1 MKVELFDED
10 GVIAIVNAD
19 RYRGF
24 VDNDWSLNQL
34 FDHFINEMVK
44 ENIIVWQSNNIGG
57 ADWKIEILVTPS
69 EKKSF
74 REFEQTISVTNGE
87 LYLASYT
94 DLTMAAQFEDEVIPS
109 KENASLKCELTNGKY
124 LAIVRQM
131 FNPESYKDEESDEI
145 DFEIILKPVKEN
157 IPKKIDAVRWWGN

>member
-34 FDHFINEMVK
+34 LDHFVNEMIC
-44 ENIIVWQSNNIGG
+44 ENLIVWQSNNIGG
-57 ADWKIEILVTPS
+57 GDWKIEILVTPS
-69 EKKSF
+69 ERKSF
-74 REFEQTISVTNGE
+74 REFEQTINVTDGE

-109 KENASLKCELTNGKY
+109 KENANLKCKLANGKY
-124 LAIVRQM
+124 LVIVRQM
-131 FNPESYKDEESDEI
+131 FHPESCENEESDET
-145 DFEIILKPVKEN
+145 DFEIILKPVIDHIVTKV
-157 IPKKIDAVRWWGN
+157 DAVYWWNY

>member
-1 MKVELFDED
+1 MEFELFDED
-10 GVIAIVNAD
+10 GVIALVNAD

-34 FDHFINEMVK
+34 LDHFINEMVS
-44 ENIIVWQSNNIGG
+44 ENLIAWQSNNIGG
-57 ADWKIEILVTPS
+57 EDWKIEILVTPS
-69 EKKSF
+69 ERKSF
-74 REFEQTISVTNGE
+74 REFEQTINVTNGE

-109 KENASLKCELTNGKY
+109 KENANLKYELMNGKY

-131 FNPESYKDEESDEI
+131 FNPDSYENEESDDT
-145 DFEIILKPVKEN
+145 DFEIILKPVNEY
-157 IPKKIDAVRWWGN
+157 ISTKIDAVHWWRC